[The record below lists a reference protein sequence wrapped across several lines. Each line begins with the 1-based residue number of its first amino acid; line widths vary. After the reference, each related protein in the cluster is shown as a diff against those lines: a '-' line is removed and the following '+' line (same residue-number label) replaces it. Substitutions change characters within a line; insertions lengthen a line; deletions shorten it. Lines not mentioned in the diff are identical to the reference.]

1 MTKLYFSTDK
11 ALAILATERTRAQ
24 CDFQMPG
31 RDAQCVAFDPL
42 RPQFVYCGTFGSGLW
57 RSDDAGETWRPAG
70 DGITQTRVLSVAVS
84 RVERVKGVGVVYAG
98 GEPTAIFRSEDAG
111 ETWQECKGLSDLPS
125 ASAWSF
131 PPRPETHH
139 ARWIET
145 YRTLKGGSS
154 SRSKP
159 ERSFAASMLESHGKT
174 GGRRGPVRHASV
186 ANTPTKCGP
195 VVFGGGDGYFE
206 SRDGGNTWKQLE
218 EGLRHKYLWS
228 VAVDSGDADNVIV
241 SAAASPL
248 RSHGDSNPESYVYR
262 RTGEQPWEKIDRGL
276 PGPAGQHSA
285 VLAAH
290 PIEPGTFFAAWERN
304 IFRSADA
311 GASWNAS
318 MYHCPKAPA
327 SMRCAH
333 LLWLKCNTSARCRRM

>member
-42 RPQFVYCGTFGSGLW
+42 RPQFIYCGTFGSGLW

-98 GEPTAIFRSEDAG
+98 SEPTAIFRSEDAG

-145 YRTLKGGSS
+145 DPHVEGRLFVAVEAGALIRSLDAGVTWQDRRPGGPYDTHQLKTHL
-154 SRSKP
+154 RSAG
-159 ERSFAASMLESHGKT
+159 RLYSAA
-174 GGRRGPVRHASV
+174 
-186 ANTPTKCGP
+186 
-195 VVFGGGDGYFE
+195 GDGYFE

-311 GASWNAS
+311 GASWERLDVSLPEGSRVNE
-318 MYHCPKAPA
+318 M
-327 SMRCAH
+327 CA
-333 LLWLKCNTSARCRRM
+333 LVVAEM

>member
-1 MTKLYFSTDK
+1 
-11 ALAILATERTRAQ
+11 
-24 CDFQMPG
+24 
-31 RDAQCVAFDPL
+31 
-42 RPQFVYCGTFGSGLW
+42 
-57 RSDDAGETWRPAG
+57 
-70 DGITQTRVLSVAVS
+70 
-84 RVERVKGVGVVYAG
+84 
-98 GEPTAIFRSEDAG
+98 
-111 ETWQECKGLSDLPS
+111 LSDLPS

-145 YRTLKGGSS
+145 DPHVEGRLFVAVEAGALIRSLDAGVTWQDRRPGGPYDTHQLQTHL
-154 SRSKP
+154 RSAG
-159 ERSFAASMLESHGKT
+159 RLYSAA
-174 GGRRGPVRHASV
+174 
-186 ANTPTKCGP
+186 
-195 VVFGGGDGYFE
+195 GDGYFE

-241 SAAASPL
+241 FAAASPL

-290 PIEPGTFFAAWERN
+290 PIEPGTFFAAWEREK
-304 IFRSADA
+304 IGSPTGKKQPSKKSECLVTVSIPLSAHDEA
-311 GASWNAS
+311 QGNRDEARHFEDSS
-318 MYHCPKAPA
+318 TKAIQ
-327 SMRCAH
+327 
-333 LLWLKCNTSARCRRM
+333 LQN

>member
-1 MTKLYFSTDK
+1 
-11 ALAILATERTRAQ
+11 
-24 CDFQMPG
+24 
-31 RDAQCVAFDPL
+31 
-42 RPQFVYCGTFGSGLW
+42 
-57 RSDDAGETWRPAG
+57 
-70 DGITQTRVLSVAVS
+70 
-84 RVERVKGVGVVYAG
+84 VERVKGVGVVYAG
-98 GEPTAIFRSEDAG
+98 SEPTAVFRSEDAG

-145 YRTLKGGSS
+145 DPHVEGRLFVAVEAGALIRSLDAGVTWQDRRPGGPYDTHQLQTHL
-154 SRSKP
+154 RSAG
-159 ERSFAASMLESHGKT
+159 RLYSAA
-174 GGRRGPVRHASV
+174 
-186 ANTPTKCGP
+186 
-195 VVFGGGDGYFE
+195 GDGYFE

-228 VAVDSGDADNVIV
+228 VAADSGDADNVIV

-311 GASWNAS
+311 GASWERLDVSLPEGSRVNE
-318 MYHCPKAPA
+318 M
-327 SMRCAH
+327 CA
-333 LLWLKCNTSARCRRM
+333 LVVAEM